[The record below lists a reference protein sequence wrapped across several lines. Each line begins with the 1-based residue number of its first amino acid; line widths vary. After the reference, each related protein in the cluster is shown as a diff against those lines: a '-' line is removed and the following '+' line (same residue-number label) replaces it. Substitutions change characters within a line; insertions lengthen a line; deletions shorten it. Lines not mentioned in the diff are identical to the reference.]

1 MAKLLL
7 SATARINQR
16 WAMFDKKRTRIV
28 VIGGGFGGLKAA
40 EALARLPVQ
49 ITLVDRKNHHTFQ
62 PLLYQVATAGL
73 SPAEIAAPIREILAR
88 HENVEVLL
96 GEVLDFDLER
106 RIVKLR
112 EFELGYDYLVVAAGA
127 SHAYFGHDEWERFAP
142 GLKTVEDALEIR
154 RRVLLAFELAE
165 RHAAITGQH
174 PPLNFVV
181 VGGGP
186 TGVELAGTLAE
197 ITRKSL
203 AADFRHIDPKKTLV
217 VLLEAG
223 SSLLSGYPEDLR
235 QSAKRQLEHL
245 GVDVRLN
252 SAVTDVLPDEIHVGD
267 DVMHASVVL
276 WAAGVAASPLGRS
289 LGGPVDRAGRVLVD
303 SDLSL
308 PGHREVFVIGDLAS
322 LKHAEGTQLPGV
334 APVAMQEGRWVARQ
348 IAADLAG
355 NVRAPFHYVDKG
367 SLATIGRAAAVA
379 QFGKVHISGFLA
391 WLCWL
396 FVHIFFLIGFR
407 NRIIVMIQWAW
418 SYFTYDRSARLITGE
433 PSKTTVSSTEYADPA
448 ADTADRQHGA
458 RATSGTA
465 LSLDKEDMPERAPA
479 EPGSS
484 SQQAAS

>member
-1 MAKLLL
+1 M
-7 SATARINQR
+7 S
-16 WAMFDKKRTRIV
+16 DKKRTRIV

-73 SPAEIAAPIREILAR
+73 SPAEIAAPIREILAQ
-88 HENVEVLL
+88 HANVEVLL
-96 GEVLDFDLER
+96 GEVLDFDLAR

-142 GLKTVEDALEIR
+142 GLKTIEDALEMR
-154 RRVLLAFELAE
+154 RRVLLAFESAE

-174 PPLNFVV
+174 LPLNFVV

-203 AADFRHIDPKKTLV
+203 AEDFRHIDPKKTV
-217 VLLEAG
+217 IVLLEAG
-223 SSLLSGYPEDLR
+223 SSLLSAYPEDLR
-235 QSAKRQLEHL
+235 QSAKLQLERL

-252 SAVTDVLPDEIHVGD
+252 SAVTGVLPNEIHVGD
-267 DVMHASVVL
+267 DVLHASVVL
-276 WAAGVAASPLGRS
+276 WAAGVAASPLGRA
-289 LGGPVDRAGRVLVD
+289 LGGPVDRAGRVLVEP
-303 SDLSL
+303 DLSL
-308 PGHREVFVIGDLAS
+308 PGHREVFVIGDLSS
-322 LKHAEGTQLPGV
+322 LKHAEGVQLPGV
-334 APVAMQEGRWVARQ
+334 APVAMQQGRWVAHQ

-355 NVRAPFHYVDKG
+355 NARAPFRYVDKG

-379 QFGKVHISGFLA
+379 QFGKIHISGFLA
-391 WLCWL
+391 WLSWL

-433 PSKTTVSSTEYADPA
+433 PSKTTVSSMEHTESA
-448 ADTADRQHGA
+448 ADAAYQQNGIPSKSMTTPSLANDDTPA
-458 RATSGTA
+458 R
-465 LSLDKEDMPERAPA
+465 PPA
-479 EPGSS
+479 EHGSS
-484 SQQAAS
+484 SRQAAS